1 MRTPGAF
8 VVAEGVGW
16 SGGARRGI
24 PGLRSSHQSVPA
36 PPMGGVL
43 VDGAHWHVHAWE
55 RESSGSAPAAQADA
69 CKKQKACTEVSY
81 TKMAV
86 PVRVHR
92 KARRRG
98 QPAQTPTPKE
108 GPHSL
113 PPSRSKT
120 AGRFVF
126 GPYQRRRMAMEDA
139 KMAEVS
145 PTYKKGGDNYFGG
158 SSAML
163 LHRTVSA
170 AISCH
175 SQAVEGIAA
184 RRSTNLG

>member
-1 MRTPGAF
+1 MERGRPTWHSGTPQLPPERACSTNGW
-8 VVAEGVGW
+8 GVGGW
-16 SGGARRGI
+16 GTLARACMGEGEQRQCTRGASRR
-24 PGLRSSHQSVPA
+24 
-36 PPMGGVL
+36 M
-43 VDGAHWHVHAWE
+43 
-55 RESSGSAPAAQADA
+55 QA
-69 CKKQKACTEVSY
+69 QKACTEVSY